1 MWLTFDA
8 AASKGQARRMKDH
21 MAQTRVLSIRFTDD
35 EYQALQ
41 ALSMVTGKPVNAIV
55 RDAVN
60 EKADR
65 AGNDPEILQ
74 MAEEAKKRLE
84 EADRALRDR
93 LVSSS

>member
-1 MWLTFDA
+1 
-8 AASKGQARRMKDH
+8 

-41 ALSMVTGKPVNAIV
+41 ALSMVTGKAVNAIV

-74 MAEEAKKRLE
+74 MADEAKKRLE
-84 EADRALRDR
+84 EADRALRER